1 MKKLVFS
8 LFFLAMSMSLYS
20 QPHKAKER
28 ISMLKKIKLIEVLD
42 LDEKESD
49 KLIVKY
55 SAWENK
61 IEEQMKN
68 FDDAEDDLRKAIKS
82 DKLENIKK
90 QSDNFIKA
98 RANILKI
105 ADDRD
110 KDMKSILTEVQF
122 AKYLIFE
129 KKFRKELGEQIMKK
143 RRNRESRR
151 QD

>member
-8 LFFLAMSMSLYS
+8 LLILAMTMSLNS

-28 ISMLKKIKLIEVLD
+28 ISMLKKIKLIEILD

-55 SAWENK
+55 SAWEDK

-68 FDDAEDDLRKAIKS
+68 FDDAEDKLRKAIKS
-82 DKLENIKK
+82 DKVDDIKK

-98 RANILKI
+98 RTNIIKI
-105 ADDRD
+105 ADERD
-110 KDMKSILTEVQF
+110 NDMKSLLTEVQF

-143 RRNRESRR
+143 RRDR
-151 QD
+151 D

>member
-1 MKKLVFS
+1 
-8 LFFLAMSMSLYS
+8 
-20 QPHKAKER
+20 
-28 ISMLKKIKLIEVLD
+28 MLKKIKLIEILD

-55 SAWENK
+55 SAWEDK

-68 FDDAEDDLRKAIKS
+68 FDDAEDKLRKAIKS
-82 DKLENIKK
+82 DKVDDIKK

-98 RANILKI
+98 RTNIIKI
-105 ADDRD
+105 ADERD
-110 KDMKSILTEVQF
+110 NDMKSLLTEVQF

-143 RRNRESRR
+143 RRDR
-151 QD
+151 D

>member
-8 LFFLAMSMSLYS
+8 LLILAMSMSLNS

-28 ISMLKKIKLIEVLD
+28 ISMLKKIKLIEILD

-55 SAWENK
+55 SAWEDK

-68 FDDAEDDLRKAIKS
+68 FDDAEDKLRKAIKS
-82 DKLENIKK
+82 DKVDDIKK

-98 RANILKI
+98 RTNIIKI
-105 ADDRD
+105 VDERD
-110 KDMKSILTEVQF
+110 NDMKSLLTEVQF

-143 RRNRESRR
+143 RRDR
-151 QD
+151 D